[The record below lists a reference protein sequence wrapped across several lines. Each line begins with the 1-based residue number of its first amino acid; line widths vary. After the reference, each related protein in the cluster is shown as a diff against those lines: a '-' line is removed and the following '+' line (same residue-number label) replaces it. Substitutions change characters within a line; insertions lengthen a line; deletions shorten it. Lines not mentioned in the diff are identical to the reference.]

1 MDISYAAGPGG
12 NVAYACVGAGPRDL
26 LLCENWVTN
35 LEAAWEQPL
44 IERLHRR
51 LARFSRLIVFD
62 KRGTGISDPIPSSS
76 LSMVPTIEEGTNDAV
91 TVLDDLGVAATAVL
105 GTDLGTWTAMQL
117 AAMFPSRV
125 SQLVL
130 VDPLPRMT
138 RTDDYPFGLS
148 SRALAAYIA
157 DVRDNYGRSPD
168 STMLRFL
175 APDLSDDEHLKQWA
189 LRYQRLGMPPGVM
202 LANWEGSGDVDLRPL
217 LASIRVPTLVLEHE
231 EPPFRS
237 RPGQLVA
244 DTIAS
249 AVYSEVPGRNA
260 ALWAPQPEL
269 LFDKI
274 ESFITGAVT
283 TGPIDTDRFLTTLLF
298 TDIVDSTR
306 LASELGDQAWR
317 DRLDLH
323 DTTIHTLIEQYRGKM
338 VNHTGDGALANFDG
352 PARAVRCGYALRD
365 RLSAIGLRTRMG
377 LHTGEVERRGESLSG
392 VGVHLAARLLSICE
406 PDELIVTRTVKDLVT
421 GSGIIF
427 EDRGVHAFKGLED
440 RWQVFRVRQ
449 A

>member
-1 MDISYAAGPGG
+1 
-12 NVAYACVGAGPRDL
+12 
-26 LLCENWVTN
+26 
-35 LEAAWEQPL
+35 
-44 IERLHRR
+44 
-51 LARFSRLIVFD
+51 
-62 KRGTGISDPIPSSS
+62 
-76 LSMVPTIEEGTNDAV
+76 
-91 TVLDDLGVAATAVL
+91 
-105 GTDLGTWTAMQL
+105 
-117 AAMFPSRV
+117 
-125 SQLVL
+125 
-130 VDPLPRMT
+130 MT
-138 RTDDYPFGLS
+138 RAYDYPFGLS

-157 DVRDNYGRSPD
+157 DIRDNYGRSAD

-175 APDLSDDEHLKQWA
+175 APDLSHDEHLKRWV
-189 LRYQRLGMPPGVM
+189 LRYHRLSMPPGVM
-202 LANWEGSGDVDLRPL
+202 LANWEGTGDVDLRPL

-237 RPGQLVA
+237 RPGRLVA

-249 AVYSEVPGRNA
+249 ADYCEAPGRNS
-260 ALWAPQPEL
+260 ALWAPQAEW

-274 ESFITGAVT
+274 ESFITGAAPSGT
-283 TGPIDTDRFLTTLLF
+283 TESDRFLTTLLF

-317 DRLDLH
+317 ERLDLH
-323 DTTIHTLIEQYRGKM
+323 DTTIQSLIEQYRGTM

-377 LHTGEVERRGESLSG
+377 VHTGEVERRGESLSG
-392 VGVHLAARLLSICE
+392 VGVHLAARLLSICG
-406 PDELIVTRTVKDLVT
+406 PGELLVTRTVKDLVT

-440 RWQVFRVRQ
+440 HWQVFSVSK